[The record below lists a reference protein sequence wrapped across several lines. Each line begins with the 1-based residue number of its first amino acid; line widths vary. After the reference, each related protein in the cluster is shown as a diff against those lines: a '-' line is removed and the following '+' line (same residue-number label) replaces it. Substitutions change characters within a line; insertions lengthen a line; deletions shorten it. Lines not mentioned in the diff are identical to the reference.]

1 MRYLVVGGH
10 ARGVG
15 KTALV
20 VDVIRAF
27 PEAAWTAVKISSH
40 GHGAW
45 PEQTVDRD
53 TAANG
58 AVAELGAILEEET
71 DRAGG
76 TDSSRFLA
84 AGARRAFWLRARPG
98 SLAEGMNL
106 LRRALDGADNVIV
119 ESNAVLEFIRPELF
133 LMVVDHVRPE
143 LKDSA
148 RQALD
153 RVDAFVLRHGVSGA
167 VWEGTFGGLLRA
179 KPRFEQQVGEP
190 LPEALVA
197 LIRERLFA
205 PMHPGT
211 PREHLP
217 G

>member
-20 VDVIRAF
+20 LDVIRAF
-27 PEAAWTAVKISSH
+27 PEAAWTAVKITSH

-45 PEQTVDRD
+45 PEKPVDRD
-53 TAANG
+53 TVANG
-58 AVAELGAILEEET
+58 AVAEPGAILEEET

-76 TDSSRFLA
+76 ADSSRFLA

-98 SLAEGMNL
+98 GLAEGMDL

-119 ESNAVLEFIRPELF
+119 ESNAVLQFIRPELF
-133 LMVVDHVRPE
+133 LMVVDPSRPE
-143 LKDSA
+143 VKDSA

-153 RVDAFVLRHGVSGA
+153 RVDAFILRHGVSGA
-167 VWEGTFGGLLRA
+167 DWEDIFGGLLRV
-179 KPRFEQQVGEP
+179 KPGFEQRVGEP

-197 LIRERLFA
+197 LIREKLFT

-211 PREHLP
+211 PGEHLP